1 MGASS
6 RYSNSKTPKRK
17 PRKRRISIDKEAIPA
32 CSTSQTEVSA
42 ASLSASAHKIKN
54 NLVQNNTEM
63 ARECY
68 LLLTDMLSVI
78 GKCPPQCLAS

>member
-1 MGASS
+1 MVASS
-6 RYSNSKTPKRK
+6 RYSSSKAPKRK
-17 PRKRRISIDKEAIPA
+17 PPKRRISIDQEAIPA

-54 NLVQNNTEM
+54 NLAQNNTEM

-68 LLLTDMLSVI
+68 LL
-78 GKCPPQCLAS
+78 